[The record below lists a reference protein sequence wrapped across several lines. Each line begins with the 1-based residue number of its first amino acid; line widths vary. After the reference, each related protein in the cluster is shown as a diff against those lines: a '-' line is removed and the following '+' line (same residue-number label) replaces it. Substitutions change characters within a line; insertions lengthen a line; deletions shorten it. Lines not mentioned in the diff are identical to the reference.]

1 MKSKKFQLLSLFLC
15 ICTFGLFAQTSKS
28 INLTTP
34 GTLKNLVSD
43 SETKSVTSL
52 TVSGNIDARDFA
64 FMRDKMKV
72 LSILNLNSTTI
83 KSYTGSDGTNSGV
96 NTSYPDNEVPMYAF
110 YNPYLFTY
118 KSTLTNITLPA
129 NTISIGYLAFYYSWN
144 LVGTVNIPASV
155 KSITDY
161 AFSGCSSISAFSVA
175 SSNTRYSSLNGV
187 IFSKSQ
193 DTLFVFPQ
201 AKSGSYSIPSTVKHI
216 GPSAFE
222 NCWNLTSVVLP
233 STIKSIGSYAFSYCS
248 GIIGSLSL
256 PTSLKKMDDGAF
268 YGCWNLTG
276 TVTIPSSLSEIGNYC
291 FLESNNL
298 KSFIVNSLNP
308 TYASSNDILYSKNMD
323 TLFICPSAKTG
334 TLTIPTTV
342 KLIGSH
348 ALYNCNKLTGAINI
362 PAQVDYIGYYAFYGC
377 SLITDFQVNPSN
389 QYFTTE
395 NAVLLSKTKDRL
407 LTYPITKTGT
417 YQIPSTITEIDPGA
431 FAFCENLTGELNI
444 PSVVKTIGEYAFYNC
459 KQIAGFTV
467 DASNSAYSADNGL
480 LFNRNKDTLLVCPF
494 SKTGKYDIPS
504 TVKHIGNS
512 AFDGCLNLTEI
523 TIPNSTTSIGD
534 YAFEYCT
541 GITKIDIPKSTLSIG
556 KGAFYSCTNLQKISI
571 ANPNPPILDYYAL
584 DLVNKSTC
592 SLIVPM
598 GAKTNYQNA
607 PYWSEFSIIN
617 EYNFESA
624 LPAFENNKYI
634 IYNIN
639 HDIFIK
645 GTSSDNIVE
654 IYDIKGRILSRRNAT
669 ENTTCINIPMKG
681 VYIVKIN
688 NSTNKIVI

>member
-1 MKSKKFQLLSLFLC
+1 MKSKKFQFLSLFLC
-15 ICTFGLFAQTSKS
+15 IYTFGLFAQSSKS
-28 INLTTP
+28 ISLTTS
-34 GTLKNLVSD
+34 GTLKDLVSD
-43 SETKSVTSL
+43 NEAKSVISL

-72 LSILNLNSTTI
+72 LSILNLNSATI
-83 KSYTGSDGTNSGV
+83 KGFTGPDGTNSGV

-110 YNPYLFTY
+110 YNPFLFTY
-118 KSTLTNITLPA
+118 KSTLTNIILPA
-129 NTISIGYLAFYYSWN
+129 NTKSIGYLAFYYSWN
-144 LVGTVNIPASV
+144 LAGTINIPASV

-175 SSNTRYSSLNGV
+175 SSNTRYTSLNGV

-201 AKSGSYSIPSTVKHI
+201 SKPGNYSIPSTVKHI
-216 GPSAFE
+216 GTSAFE

-248 GIIGSLSL
+248 GIAGSLTL

-276 TVTIPSSLSEIGNYC
+276 TVTIPSTLTEIGNYC

-298 KSFIVNSLNP
+298 KSFIVNSLN
-308 TYASSNDILYSKNMD
+308 TKYASSNDVLYSKKMD

-334 TLTIPTTV
+334 ALSIPNTV

-348 ALYNCNKLTGAINI
+348 ALYNCNKLTGAIII
-362 PAQVDYIGYYAFYGC
+362 PALVDYIGYYAFYGC

-395 NAVLLSKTKDRL
+395 NGVLLSKIKDRL
-407 LTYPITKTGT
+407 LAYPIAKTGT
-417 YQIPSTITEIDPGA
+417 YQMPSTIKAIDPGA
-431 FAFCENLTGELNI
+431 FAFCENLTGNLNI
-444 PSVVKTIGEYAFYNC
+444 PSEVKVIGEYAFYNC

-467 DASNSAYSADNGL
+467 DASNSAYAADNGL

-512 AFDGCLNLTEI
+512 TFDGCLNLTEI
-523 TIPNSTTSIGD
+523 SIPNSTTSIGD

-571 ANPNPPILDYYAL
+571 ANPIPPILDYYTF

-592 SLIVPM
+592 NLTVPV
-598 GAKTNYQNA
+598 GVKTNFQNA

-624 LPAFENNKYI
+624 LPTAESNNFI
-634 IYNIN
+634 IYNLN
-639 HDIFIK
+639 HEIIIK
-645 GTSSDNIVE
+645 GTSSESIIE
-654 IYDIKGRILSRRNAT
+654 IYDVNGRILLRRNAT
-669 ENTTCINIPMKG
+669 ENTTSIYMSMKG
-681 VYIVKIN
+681 IYIIKVNKSIF
-688 NSTNKIVI
+688 KIVI